1 MKIYVTCTV
10 IRMSDFHV
18 KRFAQALVLQMAA
31 QTVEFKS
38 A

>member
-1 MKIYVTCTV
+1 MPPVLSFAKKS
-10 IRMSDFHV
+10 SDFHV

-31 QTVEFKS
+31 QTVEVKS